1 MHFHVDANSRL
12 ELKPRTTEL
21 LYEKARKNSFS
32 GETKDA
38 PDDILFVKRP
48 TAGFLLTYCTF
59 YAAGAAMIS
68 MWSCLTLTLD
78 FFRAK
83 YPLNRVT
90 FVFPV
95 INMSTLLL
103 VSIYMILA
111 GRQASIKLRM
121 HGSLMSYAIFS
132 AMILFVNLIHI
143 HQNTAYV
150 WTILA
155 LVCSTISSSVLQSS
169 VSGLAGVFG
178 PTFMQAIDGG
188 RGFGAIV
195 LFISSVSGLAG
206 VFGPTFMQAIDGGRG
221 FGAIVLFIVRFVVMW
236 LLSDDQ
242 ERSSKIAMIA
252 TFSIAFVLILLTWV
266 LYAFLNM
273 VSFARPLLEEFL
285 LLHEASP
292 AETLFSPLPSPLRV
306 HTLAEVLS
314 YDEGSRSERRLLVP
328 KQAKTTHFVAE
339 GYVRHNANATS
350 LFGVLCTAY
359 KPFLSV
365 TLSNLICLSCFPG
378 IIVAIP
384 LKNLDLYGCFS
395 VILVGCFNIGDL
407 VGKSL
412 PVHWMV
418 LSVDMLHWSWILQSG
433 FLLFFLFDY
442 LSPVND
448 LITIMMVL
456 GFGLTSGYVAT
467 CSNMLAPT
475 LCSDSQKEIAGMV
488 GALCSI
494 VGLCLGSYCGLA
506 LITILQL
513 IQLLRTA

>member
-1 MHFHVDANSRL
+1 MHIHADANSRL

-21 LYEKARKNSFS
+21 LYEKTRKNSFS

-78 FFRAK
+78 FFQAK

-188 RGFGAIV
+188 K
-195 LFISSVSGLAG
+195 
-206 VFGPTFMQAIDGGRG
+206 G

-252 TFSIAFVLILLTWV
+252 TFSVAFVLILLTWV
-266 LYAFLNM
+266 LYVFLDM

-285 LLHEASP
+285 LVHEASP

-328 KQAKTTHFVAE
+328 KQVKTTHFVAE

-384 LKNLDLYGCFS
+384 LKNLDLYGCFP

-418 LSVDMLHWSWILQSG
+418 LSIDMLHWSWILQCG
-433 FLLFFLFDY
+433 FLIFFLFDY
-442 LSPVND
+442 LSPLND
-448 LITIMMVL
+448 LITIIMVL
-456 GFGLTSGYVAT
+456 GFGVTSGYVAT

>member
-1 MHFHVDANSRL
+1 MHIHVDANSRL

-195 LFISSVSGLAG
+195 LFI
-206 VFGPTFMQAIDGGRG
+206 
-221 FGAIVLFIVRFVVMW
+221 VRFVVMW

-365 TLSNLICLSCFPG
+365 TLSYLICLSCFPG